1 MKLYS
6 YFRSS
11 ASYRVRIALN
21 VKKVKYDIESI
32 NIVNGEQKESDYLE
46 KNKQGLVPALELDT
60 GEILTQSGAIIEF
73 LDDAFPEI
81 PLIPSDKVLAAKARA
96 LGSIITNEIQPL
108 NNLRV
113 LEYIRDIEKFDPS
126 QVTKWYHTWLR
137 SGFDALENSIR
148 KPFCLGETVT
158 IIECC
163 LIPQVYNAH
172 RFKFDMSNYPKIER
186 IYKLCLE
193 LESFQRASPEAQ
205 PDYPENL

>member
-21 VKKVKYDIESI
+21 IKKVNYDIEPI
-32 NIVNGEQKESDYLE
+32 NIVNGEQRESTYLE

-60 GEILTQSGAIIEF
+60 GEILTQSSAIIEF
-73 LDDAFPEI
+73 LDHAFPEI

-113 LEYIRDIEKFDPS
+113 LEYIRDVEKFDSS

-137 SGFDALENSIR
+137 SGFDALENSIV
-148 KPFCLGETVT
+148 KPFCLGETIT

-172 RFKFDMSNYPKIER
+172 RFKFDMSNYPKIQR
-186 IYKLCLE
+186 VCKLCLE

-205 PDYPENL
+205 PDHPENF